1 MIGGDDADIGGARYL
16 VEKYDTE
23 NKLSY
28 PAGTNE
34 YYLSK
39 QWLYFQVSSPSK
51 LHLATQSKRDGPFSG
66 LMS

>member
-39 QWLYFQVSSPSK
+39 QWLYFQVS
-51 LHLATQSKRDGPFSG
+51 
-66 LMS
+66 